1 MALSIGLN
9 TVMRALLTQQQA
21 MDLTSQNV
29 ANANTEGYT
38 RQRVHMEAVA
48 PLGIPSVGGGV
59 DVQSI
64 ERIRDQ
70 FIDFQIRS
78 ESGSE
83 GQYRM
88 RSESLSLAEI
98 SLNEPSEGGL
108 LHLMDAFF
116 NSWRDLANA
125 PEETTARQAV
135 IEAGSSLAF
144 AAQRAN
150 GTFTALRDDADVRVS
165 ALVDEI
171 NSLASE
177 VARLNQQI
185 MSQRVGGDPASELT
199 DQRDMAI
206 DRLSQITNLQMI
218 EQENGQADLFI
229 SGRALVLSNKN
240 FDLYVDPNILN
251 NNYFD
256 VKWQSDGSVAQF
268 SNGEMQG
275 LLHQRDTDLPARIA
289 DLDTLIGQL
298 IIDVNVVHAAGF
310 AADGVTTATP
320 FFAGLDS
327 SDIVVDAA
335 VVADPSLVAA
345 AAVVGAPGDNANAH
359 AMADLQFALNLVGA
373 TQTYDAFYTSLVTEL
388 GVGARDTMAL
398 MESQQQVITR
408 VEQMRQSVSGVN
420 LDEEMVALVQYQRA
434 YEAAAQIISKI
445 DEMLDL
451 LINGT
456 I

>member
-1 MALSIGLN
+1 VALSVGLN

-21 MDLTSQNV
+21 MDITSQNV

-38 RQRVHMEAVA
+38 RQRVHMQAVA
-48 PLGIPSVGGGV
+48 PAGVPSVGGGV
-59 DVQSI
+59 DVQGI

-70 FIDFQIRS
+70 FLDFQIRM

-83 GQYRM
+83 GEYRM
-88 RSESLSLAEI
+88 RSESLAMAEI

-108 LHLMDAFF
+108 LQLMDAFF
-116 NSWRDLANA
+116 NAWRDLANA

-135 IEAGSSLAF
+135 IEAGSALAF
-144 AAQRAN
+144 AGQRAN
-150 GTFTALRDDADVRVS
+150 GTFTALQDDANSRIS
-165 ALVDEI
+165 STVDEI

-199 DQRDMAI
+199 DQRDMAL
-206 DRLSQITNLQMI
+206 DRLSQITNLQVI
-218 EQENGQADLFI
+218 EKGSGETDLFI
-229 SGRALVLSNKN
+229 GGRALVLSNKN
-240 FDLYVDPNILN
+240 FELYVDPNILN

-256 VKWQSDGSVAQF
+256 VKWTADSTVAQF
-268 SNGEMQG
+268 STGEMKG
-275 LLHQRDTDLPARIA
+275 LLLQRDTDLPARVA

-298 IIDVNVVHAAGF
+298 IVDVNAVHAAGF
-310 AADGVTTATP
+310 ASDGVTTGTA
-320 FFAGLDS
+320 FFTGTDS
-327 SDIVVDAA
+327 SDVAVNAA
-335 VVADPSLVAA
+335 VVASPALVAA
-345 AAVVGAPGDNANAH
+345 AAVAAATGDNTNAH
-359 AMADLQFALNLVGA
+359 TMTGLQFALNLVGG
-373 TQTYDAFYTSLVTEL
+373 TQTYDAFYTGMVTKL
-388 GVGARDTMAL
+388 GVGARDTAAL
-398 MESQQQVITR
+398 AANQQQVITR
-408 VEQMRQSVSGVN
+408 VEQLRQSVSGVN

-445 DEMLDL
+445 DEMLDR

>member
-1 MALSIGLN
+1 MALSVGLN

-21 MDLTSQNV
+21 LDLTSQNV

-48 PLGIPSVGGGV
+48 PVGIPPVGGGV
-59 DVQSI
+59 NVQSI

-70 FIDFQIRS
+70 FVDFQIRL

-83 GQYRM
+83 GEYRM
-88 RSESLSLAEI
+88 RSESLALAEI
-98 SLNEPSEGGL
+98 SLSEPGDGGL

-135 IEAGSSLAF
+135 IEAGSALAF
-144 AAQRAN
+144 SAQRAN
-150 GTFTALRDDADVRVS
+150 SSFTALQEDANARIS
-165 ALVDEI
+165 ALVDEV
-171 NSLASE
+171 NSLAAQ

-185 MSQRVGGDPASELT
+185 MSQRVAGDPASELS
-199 DQRDMAI
+199 DQRDLAL
-206 DRLSQITNLQMI
+206 DRLAQITNLQVI
-218 EQENGQADLFI
+218 EQESGQTDLFV

-240 FDLYVDPNILN
+240 FEMYVDPNIAN

-256 VKWQSDGSVAQF
+256 VKWKSDGTGATF
-268 SNGEMQG
+268 TTGEMKG
-275 LLHQRDTDLPARIA
+275 LLHQRDTDLPARTV
-289 DLDTLIGQL
+289 DLDTLITQL
-298 IIDVNVVHAAGF
+298 ITDVNAVHAAGF

-320 FFAGLDS
+320 FFSGADS
-327 SDIVVDAA
+327 SDIAVDALVA
-335 VVADPSLVAA
+335 ADPSLIAA
-345 AAVVGAPGDNANAH
+345 ASVLNATGDNSNAH
-359 AMADLQFALNLVGA
+359 AMADLQFALNLVAG

-388 GVGARDTMAL
+388 GVGARDTAAR

-408 VEQMRQSVSGVN
+408 VEQLRQSVSGVN
-420 LDEEMVALVQYQRA
+420 LDEEMVALVQFQRA
-434 YEAAAQIISKI
+434 YEAAAQIIGKI
-445 DEMLDL
+445 DEMLDR